1 MRFIVKAVATAIGL
15 CILAVGLWAGGRQL
29 ASALLPTYDIKQS
42 NPKQTDDQNDQEVL
56 TQLHAKG
63 SDLSKRT
70 DMVFYLYIP
79 SIQDAHTAASELD
92 ENGFV
97 AEVEKPLGQVAG
109 GSYESRYSVVAH
121 IEQVPSMANLRKDR
135 MLYKS
140 LARQYRG
147 DYDGWEAAVAH

>member
-1 MRFIVKAVATAIGL
+1 LRLIVKAVATAIGL
-15 CILAVGLWAGGRQL
+15 CILAVGLWVGGRQI
-29 ASALLPTYDIKQS
+29 ASVLFPTYDIKQS
-42 NPKQTDDQNDQEVL
+42 NPKRTDDQNDQEVL
-56 TQLHAKG
+56 TLLGAKG
-63 SDLSKRT
+63 ADLSKRT
-70 DMVFYLYIP
+70 DVVFYLYIP
-79 SIQDAHTAASELD
+79 LIQDARAAASKLD

-97 AEVEKPLGQVAG
+97 AEVEKPLGRLPD

-135 MLYKS
+135 ALYKS

>member
-1 MRFIVKAVATAIGL
+1 VKAVATAIGL
-15 CILAVGLWAGGRQL
+15 CILAVGLWVGGRQI
-29 ASALLPTYDIKQS
+29 ASVLFP
-42 NPKQTDDQNDQEVL
+42 TDDQNDQEVL
-56 TQLHAKG
+56 TQLGAKG
-63 SDLSKRT
+63 ADLSKRT
-70 DMVFYLYIP
+70 DVVFYLYIP
-79 SIQDAHTAASELD
+79 LIQDARAAASKLD

-97 AEVEKPLGQVAG
+97 AEVEKPLGRLPG

-135 MLYKS
+135 ALYKS